1 MKLARCPICHSN
13 IHLDQ
18 LVADEAGRQ
27 LLGVMSKLNYRMGP
41 ALVSYLAMF
50 RPAKQDLSNAKALN
64 LATDT
69 LALTTNH
76 AVLAE
81 ALQDTVSSLQAS
93 RQNAPA
99 KQLTNHNY
107 LKKVLAAKLGDAAV
121 KATGTTVELK
131 HQTTLSKEAEQAAFE
146 ERMKLLGGNIYGKVP
161 NDSN

>member
-1 MKLARCPICHSN
+1 MKLFRCPVCHSS

-27 LLGVMSKLNYRMGP
+27 LLGVMAKLNYRMGP

-50 RPAKQDLSNAKALN
+50 RPPKQDLSNAKALN

-81 ALQDTVSSLQAS
+81 ALQDTVSALHAS
-93 RQNAPA
+93 RHNAPA

-107 LKKVLAAKLGDAAV
+107 LKKVLAAKLGEAAV
-121 KATGTTVELK
+121 KATGTTVEIK
-131 HQTTLSKEAEQAAFE
+131 HQATLSKEAEQAAFE

-161 NDSN
+161 NDSK